1 VCAGLKDPHDADGV
15 QLQSTPEFEL
25 SFKTVAATD
34 AVAPGFIVVGGAVAN
49 VTEVDP
55 EVLAEVEEEPTA
67 PHPEKLITKRKSII
81 SAKNVTLKFLRAKS
95 TRFSLVEM

>member
-1 VCAGLKDPHDADGV
+1 VDGV
-15 QLQSTPEFEL
+15 QLQSAPEFEL

-34 AVAPGFIVVGGAVAN
+34 AVAPGFIVVGGAIVN

-55 EVLAEVEEEPTA
+55 EVLTGTEEEPTA
-67 PHPEKLITKRKSII
+67 PHPEKVITKRNRII
-81 SAKNVTLKFLRAKS
+81 FARSVTLKVLRAKS